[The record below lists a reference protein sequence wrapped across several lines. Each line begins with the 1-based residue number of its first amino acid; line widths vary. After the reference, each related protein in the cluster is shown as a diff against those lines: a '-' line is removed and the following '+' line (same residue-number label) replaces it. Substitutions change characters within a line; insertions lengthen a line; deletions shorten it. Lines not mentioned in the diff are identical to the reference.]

1 MCECKKLLVVAEEL
15 KSMTDVIKAKQTDD
29 SIQEIMLNQQLYGI
43 QLSIQAVL
51 IQINQGISIE
61 KVNGDS

>member
-15 KSMTDVIKAKQTDD
+15 KNMTEAIKEKQTDD
-29 SIQEIMLNQQLYGI
+29 SIQEIMLTQQLYGI
-43 QLSIQAVL
+43 QLSIQAVI
-51 IQINQGISIE
+51 IQINQGIGIE